1 MLVAYLA
8 LDVTGGIEDDQTDKD
23 DQNDKRELVKDV
35 CKALKGFASIKSHH
49 SHLYMAKDTFM
60 TIYSEK
66 VRRREWRR
74 GRGREGEEEERER
87 RRGRGEGGRSGR

>member
-8 LDVTGGIEDDQTDKD
+8 LDVTGGIEGDQI
-23 DQNDKRELVKDV
+23 DKRELVKDV

-66 VRRREWRR
+66 VRRSEWRR
-74 GRGREGEEEERER
+74 ERER
-87 RRGRGEGGRSGR
+87 NGRGEGGRSGR

>member
-8 LDVTGGIEDDQTDKD
+8 LDVTGGIEDDQTDKRD
-23 DQNDKRELVKDV
+23 LVKDV

>member
-1 MLVAYLA
+1 MK
-8 LDVTGGIEDDQTDKD
+8 G
-23 DQNDKRELVKDV
+23 V
-35 CKALKGFASIKSHH
+35 CKALKEFASIKSHH

-74 GRGREGEEEERER
+74 ERER

>member
-8 LDVTGGIEDDQTDKD
+8 LDVTGGIEDDQTDK
-23 DQNDKRELVKDV
+23 RELVKDV
-35 CKALKGFASIKSHH
+35 CTALKGFASIKSHH

-66 VRRREWRR
+66 VRRREWKR
-74 GRGREGEEEERER
+74 ERER
-87 RRGRGEGGRSGR
+87 KGRGEGGRSGR